1 MPHLDKLENRRKA
14 YMTTQQKAIGG
25 TKLILIVSALWLGML
40 GGRGNLVGSYPDT
53 GIFFLAANFT
63 WKF

>member
-1 MPHLDKLENRRKA
+1 
-14 YMTTQQKAIGG
+14 MTTQQRAIRG
-25 TKLILIVSALWLGML
+25 TKLILIASVLWLGVL
-40 GGRGNLVGSYPDT
+40 GGRGNLVGSYPDA

>member
-1 MPHLDKLENRRKA
+1 
-14 YMTTQQKAIGG
+14 MTTQLRAYRA
-25 TKLILIVSALWLGML
+25 TKLILIASALWPNVLGA
-40 GGRGNLVGSYPDT
+40 RGDLVGSYPDT